1 MNPIIKNYLETE
13 QPKITILSDKEK
25 RFYKAGIGILGTI
38 VCDEFFDLPRLPK
51 NKYSI
56 EGLFYEIPYYD
67 SDQLWTQSNQQRFL
81 LVVYKIEKGKV
92 GMTSW
97 CPMRIDFKIIDEKN
111 FSILVY
117 DQSGGRKI
125 KKELMA
131 CEDGVYF
138 TEISNY
144 KSVKLSE
151 LVNIKIINKRGKQY
165 E

>member
-1 MNPIIKNYLETE
+1 
-13 QPKITILSDKEK
+13 
-25 RFYKAGIGILGTI
+25 
-38 VCDEFFDLPRLPK
+38 
-51 NKYSI
+51 
-56 EGLFYEIPYYD
+56 
-67 SDQLWTQSNQQRFL
+67 
-81 LVVYKIEKGKV
+81 
-92 GMTSW
+92 
-97 CPMRIDFKIIDEKN
+97 MRIDFKIIDEKN

-117 DQSGGRKI
+117 DQSGERTI
-125 KKELMA
+125 KKELIS

>member
-13 QPKITILSDKEK
+13 QPKITILSEKEK
-25 RFYKAGIGILGTI
+25 RFYETGISILGTI
-38 VCDEFFDLPRLPK
+38 VCDDFFDLPRLPK
-51 NKYSI
+51 NKYSS

-92 GMTSW
+92 GMASS
-97 CPMRIDFKIIDEKN
+97 CLMRIDFKIVDEKN

-117 DQSGGRKI
+117 DQSGERTI
-125 KKELMA
+125 KKELMS

-151 LVNIKIINKRGKQY
+151 LVSV
-165 E
+165 